1 MKIILN
7 LNHETIRNAASA
19 LIRHHADPE
28 FIAMVANEPYFN
40 HTHDSPEEVADNIL
54 KTMPNVELTIV
65 SYRTFN
71 PFSRVIG
78 HAKGNTIYVNDRK
91 IDLPYLDRVANLF
104 HESLHLIG
112 YSHKGNRVNAYN
124 LKTVPYRV
132 ADIFK
137 SYVAEKTVR

>member
-1 MKIILN
+1 MKITLN
-7 LNHETIRNAASA
+7 LNHEIVRNAASA
-19 LIRHHADPE
+19 LIRYHADAE
-28 FIAMVANEPYFN
+28 FIARIAKEPYFN
-40 HTHDSPEEVADNIL
+40 HTLDSPEEVANNIL
-54 KTMPNVELTIV
+54 EIMPNIEFTIV
-65 SYRTFN
+65 TYKTFN

-78 HAKGNTIYVNDRK
+78 HARGNTIYVNERK

-104 HESLHLIG
+104 HESCHLIG
-112 YSHKGNRVNAYN
+112 YSHKGNRVTAYN